1 MKDRTLNR
9 AFPIVA
15 AAIGQRFGIKVR
27 VGGDQAYT
35 TGDAIQLPGYDGDD
49 PDYKDYAWGLLAHEA
64 FHIRHSDFT
73 IDYGR
78 SVIRRRLCGAI
89 EDVRIEHEGAKEFP
103 GTRLTI
109 RKTIEK
115 MIDQG
120 KFKAHIEQ
128 DHPGDILHGY
138 VLKSLRARVLGQT
151 ALTPLVTES
160 EQALRARF
168 PKGAVI
174 RLKGLLSEVP
184 EGLSCERDC
193 LSLAD
198 QILEMIEDEVRKK
211 KEAESTRPAS
221 GSDSDRDDGADPKA
235 SDSSAGE
242 ENCRPESGHDETADA
257 NPEVGQAGQN
267 PDQASAT
274 LGVAGSEQPI
284 PADDG
289 GVQRTGI
296 DTAALETLLQ
306 QILSTEEDDLEQDVF
321 EAVKEELRIDDAQ
334 VAPVCLPSGDDPRRN
349 EAMGLAL
356 HRKVL
361 GESGKI
367 RAALQGVVQSH
378 RRNRPIRKR
387 CGQRID
393 SGQLHRLPAGETR
406 VFLRQAHKVNPNTA
420 IHLLIDRSDSM
431 GYQAHD
437 TAGRAMGA
445 RMPLALDA
453 SMALALALEGI
464 PDVNPAITAF
474 PGGDER
480 SVYTV
485 LRHGE
490 KLRPNVG
497 AFALT
502 PGGSTPM
509 AEAIWYAA
517 ASLCRCREPRRVVMV
532 LTDGQPDERLSTLD
546 ILARCQRSGIESVG
560 IGLGIDVSHLYPKSI
575 VINDLGEL
583 RTRLFE
589 LTKDLLIAA

>member
-35 TGDAIQLPGYDGDD
+35 TGDAVQLPGYDGDD

-89 EDVRIEHEGAKEFP
+89 EDVRIEHEGAREFP

-109 RKTIEK
+109 RTVIEK
-115 MIDQG
+115 MIAQG
-120 KFKAHIEQ
+120 KFKAHTEQ

-138 VLKSLRARVLGQT
+138 VLKSLRAMVLGQT
-151 ALTPLVTES
+151 ALTPLVIES
-160 EQALRARF
+160 EKALKARF

-198 QILEMIEDEVRKK
+198 QILEMIEDEVRKE
-211 KEAESTRPAS
+211 KEAESASPAS
-221 GSDSDRDDGADPKA
+221 GCDSDRDDDAGPEASGSVAGKAD
-235 SDSSAGE
+235 
-242 ENCRPESGHDETADA
+242 CRPDSGNDETTDA
-257 NPEVGQAGQN
+257 NPKDGQAGQN
-267 PDQASAT
+267 PDQASPASA
-274 LGVAGSEQPI
+274 GAGSERPN

-289 GVQRTGI
+289 GVQRAGI

-306 QILSTEEDDLEQDVF
+306 QILGTEEDDLEQDVF
-321 EAVKEELRIDDAQ
+321 EAVKEALRIADAQ
-334 VAPVCLPSGDDPRRN
+334 VAPVCLPGGDDPRRN
-349 EAMGLAL
+349 ETMGLAL

-406 VFLRQAHKVNPNTA
+406 IFLRQAHKVNPNTA

-464 PDVNPAITAF
+464 PGVNPAITAF

-485 LRHGE
+485 FRHGE

-502 PGGSTPM
+502 PGGGTPM

-517 ASLCRCREPRRVVMV
+517 ASLCRCREPRKVAMV
-532 LTDGQPDERLSTLD
+532 LTDGQPDDRLSTLD
-546 ILARCQRSGIESVG
+546 ILARCQRSGIEAVG

-589 LTKDLLIAA
+589 LAKDLLINP

>member
-64 FHIRHSDFT
+64 FHIRHSDFS

-89 EDVRIEHEGAKEFP
+89 EDVRIEHEGAREFP

-109 RKTIEK
+109 RRTIEK
-115 MIDQG
+115 MIAQG
-120 KFKAHIEQ
+120 KFKAHTEL

-151 ALTPLVTES
+151 ALAPLVTES
-160 EQALRARF
+160 EKALKARF

-184 EGLSCERDC
+184 EGLTCERDC

-198 QILEMIEDEVRKK
+198 QILEMIEDEVRKE
-211 KEAESTRPAS
+211 KEAEATSPAS
-221 GSDSDRDDGADPKA
+221 GSDSDRDDGADPEA
-235 SDSSAGE
+235 SGGGAGE
-242 ENCRPESGHDETADA
+242 ENCRPESGNDETVDT
-257 NPEVGQAGQN
+257 NPDDGQAAQ
-267 PDQASAT
+267 DTDRASPAS
-274 LGVAGSEQPI
+274 GGAGSEQPN
-284 PADDG
+284 PDDDG
-289 GVQRTGI
+289 LQPAGI

-306 QILSTEEDDLEQDVF
+306 QILGTEEDDLEQDVF
-321 EAVKEELRIDDAQ
+321 EAVKEALRIDDAQ

-420 IHLLIDRSDSM
+420 IHLLVDRSDSM
-431 GYQAHD
+431 EYQAHD

-464 PDVNPAITAF
+464 PGVNPAITAF

-517 ASLCRCREPRRVVMV
+517 ASLCPCREPRKVVMV
-532 LTDGQPDERLSTLD
+532 LTDGQPDDRLSTLD
-546 ILARCQRSGIESVG
+546 ILARCQRSGIETVG

-583 RTRLFE
+583 RARLFE
-589 LTKDLLIAA
+589 LAKDLLINP

>member
-15 AAIGQRFGIKVR
+15 AAIGQRFGIKVG

-64 FHIRHSDFT
+64 FHIRHSDFS

-89 EDVRIEHEGAKEFP
+89 EDVRIEHEGAREFP

-109 RKTIEK
+109 RTVIDK

-120 KFKAHIEQ
+120 KFKAHAEL

-160 EQALRARF
+160 EKALKARF

-184 EGLSCERDC
+184 ESLSCERDC

-198 QILEMIEDEVRKK
+198 QILEMIEDEVRKE
-211 KEAESTRPAS
+211 KEAEATGQASQSDADRDDGSDPEAS
-221 GSDSDRDDGADPKA
+221 GSD
-235 SDSSAGE
+235 AGE

-257 NPEVGQAGQN
+257 NPEDGQAGQDPDQGSPASGGAGSGQPN
-267 PDQASAT
+267 PD
-274 LGVAGSEQPI
+274 
-284 PADDG
+284 DDG
-289 GVQRTGI
+289 LQPAGI

-306 QILSTEEDDLEQDVF
+306 QILGTEEDDLEQDVF
-321 EAVKEELRIDDAQ
+321 EAVKEALRIDDAQ
-334 VAPVCLPSGDDPRRN
+334 VASVCLPGADDPRRN
-349 EAMGLAL
+349 EALGLAL

-406 VFLRQAHKVNPNTA
+406 IFLRQAHKVNPNTA

-464 PDVNPAITAF
+464 PGVNPAITAF

-480 SVYTV
+480 SVYAV

-532 LTDGQPDERLSTLD
+532 LTDGQPDDRLSTLD
-546 ILARCQRSGIESVG
+546 ILARCQRSGIEAVG

-589 LTKDLLIAA
+589 LAKDLLINP

>member
-35 TGDAIQLPGYDGDD
+35 TGDAIQLPGYDGDH

-64 FHIRHSDFT
+64 FHIRHSDFS

-89 EDVRIEHEGAKEFP
+89 EDVRIEFEGAREFP

-109 RKTIEK
+109 RTVIEK
-115 MIDQG
+115 MIAQG
-120 KFKAHIEQ
+120 KFKSHTER

-160 EQALRARF
+160 EKALKARF

-184 EGLSCERDC
+184 AGLSCERDC

-198 QILEMIEDEVRKK
+198 QILEMIEDEVRKEQ
-211 KEAESTRPAS
+211 EAESARPAS
-221 GSDSDRDDGADPKA
+221 GSDSDRDDGADPEA
-235 SDSSAGE
+235 SGNDAGE
-242 ENCRPESGHDETADA
+242 ESCQPESGTDETADA
-257 NPEVGQAGQN
+257 NPDDGQAGQDT
-267 PDQASAT
+267 DQASPT
-274 LGVAGSEQPI
+274 SGGAGSEQPN
-284 PADDG
+284 PDDDG
-289 GVQRTGI
+289 LQPAGI
-296 DTAALETLLQ
+296 DTAGLETLLQ
-306 QILSTEEDDLEQDVF
+306 QILGTEEDDLEQDVF
-321 EAVKEELRIDDAQ
+321 EAVKEALRIDDAQ
-334 VAPVCLPSGDDPRRN
+334 VAPVCLPSGDDARRN
-349 EAMGLAL
+349 ETMGLAL

-393 SGQLHRLPAGETR
+393 VRQLHRLPAGETR
-406 VFLRQAHKVNPNTA
+406 IFLRQAHKVNPNTA

-437 TAGRAMGA
+437 ATGRAMGT

-464 PDVNPAITAF
+464 PGVNPAITAF

-517 ASLCRCREPRRVVMV
+517 ASLCRCREPRKVVMV
-532 LTDGQPDERLSTLD
+532 LTDGQPDDRLSTRD
-546 ILARCQRSGIESVG
+546 ILARCQPSGIEAVG

-589 LTKDLLIAA
+589 LAKDLLINP

>member
-49 PDYKDYAWGLLAHEA
+49 SDYKDYAWGLLAHEA
-64 FHIRHSDFT
+64 FHIRHSDFS

-89 EDVRIEHEGAKEFP
+89 EDVRIEFEGAREFP

-109 RKTIEK
+109 RRTIEK
-115 MIDQG
+115 MIAQG
-120 KFKAHIEQ
+120 KFKAHTEL

-151 ALTPLVTES
+151 VLTPLVTES
-160 EQALRARF
+160 EQAMKARF

-184 EGLSCERDC
+184 EGLTCERDC

-198 QILEMIEDEVRKK
+198 QILEMIEVEVRKE
-211 KEAESTRPAS
+211 KEAEPTRPAS
-221 GSDSDRDDGADPKA
+221 GSDSDRDDGADPEA

-242 ENCRPESGHDETADA
+242 EYCRPESGHEETADA
-257 NPEVGQAGQN
+257 NPDDGQAGQD
-267 PDQASAT
+267 PDQANPAS
-274 LGVAGSEQPI
+274 GSAGSEQPNLD
-284 PADDG
+284 DDG
-289 GVQRTGI
+289 LQPAGI
-296 DTAALETLLQ
+296 DTSALETLLQ
-306 QILSTEEDDLEQDVF
+306 QILGTAEDDLEQDVF
-321 EAVKEELRIDDAQ
+321 EAVKEALRIDDAQ
-334 VAPVCLPSGDDPRRN
+334 MAPVCLPGGDDPGRN
-349 EAMGLAL
+349 ETMGLVL

-378 RRNRPIRKR
+378 RRNRPVRKR

-406 VFLRQAHKVNPNTA
+406 VFLRQTHRVNPNTA
-420 IHLLIDRSDSM
+420 IQLLVDRSDSM

-464 PDVNPAITAF
+464 PGVNPAITAF
-474 PGGDER
+474 PGGDDQ

-517 ASLCRCREPRRVVMV
+517 ASLCRCREPRKVVMV
-532 LTDGQPDERLSTLD
+532 LTDGQPDDRLSTLD
-546 ILARCQRSGIESVG
+546 ILARCQRSGIEAVG

-589 LTKDLLIAA
+589 LAKDLLINP

>member
-27 VGGDQAYT
+27 VGGELAYT

-49 PDYKDYAWGLLAHEA
+49 PDYKDFAWGLLAHEA
-64 FHIRHSDFT
+64 FHIRHSDFS

-89 EDVRIEHEGAKEFP
+89 EDVRIEHEGTKEFP

-109 RKTIEK
+109 RTVIEK
-115 MIDQG
+115 MIAQG
-120 KFKAHIEQ
+120 KFKAHTEQ
-128 DHPGDILHGY
+128 GHPGDILHGY
-138 VLKSLRARVLGQT
+138 VLKSLRTRVLGQS
-151 ALTPLVTES
+151 ALTPLVIES
-160 EQALRARF
+160 EKALKARF

-198 QILEMIEDEVRKK
+198 QILEMIEDEVRKEQ
-211 KEAESTRPAS
+211 EAEATSPANQ
-221 GSDSDRDDGADPKA
+221 SDVDRDDGADSEA
-235 SDSSAGE
+235 SDSCAGE
-242 ENCRPESGHDETADA
+242 ENCQPDSGNDETAVASPDDD
-257 NPEVGQAGQN
+257 QAGQD
-267 PDQASAT
+267 PDQASPA
-274 LGVAGSEQPI
+274 LGGTGSGQPN
-284 PADDG
+284 PADDEL
-289 GVQRTGI
+289 RPAGI
-296 DTAALETLLQ
+296 DTVALETLLQ
-306 QILSTEEDDLEQDVF
+306 QILGAEEDDLEQDVF
-321 EAVKEELRIDDAQ
+321 EAVKEALRIDDAQ
-334 VAPVCLPSGDDPRRN
+334 VAPVCLPGADDPRRD
-349 EAMGLAL
+349 EAMGLTL

-378 RRNRPIRKR
+378 RRNWPIRKR

-437 TAGRAMGA
+437 MAGRAMGA

-464 PDVNPAITAF
+464 PGVNPAITAF

-480 SVYTV
+480 TVYTV
-485 LRHGE
+485 LHHGE

-497 AFALT
+497 AFALSA
-502 PGGSTPM
+502 GGSTPM

-517 ASLCRCREPRRVVMV
+517 ASLCRCREPRKVVMV
-532 LTDGQPDERLSTLD
+532 LTDGQPDDRLSTLD
-546 ILARCQRSGIESVG
+546 ILTRCQRSGIETVG
-560 IGLGIDVSHLYPKSI
+560 IGLGIDVSHLYPKSL

-583 RTRLFE
+583 RTQLFA
-589 LTKDLLIAA
+589 LAKDLLLAA

>member
-64 FHIRHSDFT
+64 FHIRHSDFS

-89 EDVRIEHEGAKEFP
+89 EDVRIEHEGAREFP

-109 RKTIEK
+109 RRTIEK
-115 MIDQG
+115 MIAQG
-120 KFKAHIEQ
+120 KFKAHTEQ

-138 VLKSLRARVLGQT
+138 VLKSLRARVLGQA

-160 EQALRARF
+160 EKALKARF

-184 EGLSCERDC
+184 EGLTCERDC

-198 QILEMIEDEVRKK
+198 QILEMIEDEVRKE
-211 KEAESTRPAS
+211 KEAESISPANQ
-221 GSDSDRDDGADPKA
+221 SDMDRDDGADPEA
-235 SDSSAGE
+235 SDCSAGE
-242 ENCRPESGHDETADA
+242 ANCRPESGQDETADA
-257 NPEVGQAGQN
+257 NPEDGQAGQN
-267 PDQASAT
+267 PDQANPAS
-274 LGVAGSEQPI
+274 GGAGSEQPNLD
-284 PADDG
+284 DDG
-289 GVQRTGI
+289 LRPAGI
-296 DTAALETLLQ
+296 DTSALDALLQ
-306 QILSTEEDDLEQDVF
+306 QILGTEEEDLEQDVF
-321 EAVKEELRIDDAQ
+321 EVVKEALRIADAQ
-334 VAPVCLPSGDDPRRN
+334 VAPVCLPGGDDPRRN
-349 EAMGLAL
+349 VALGLAL

-406 VFLRQAHKVNPNTA
+406 VFPRQTHKVNPNTA
-420 IHLLIDRSDSM
+420 IHLIIDRSDSM

-437 TAGRAMGA
+437 TAGRAMGT

-464 PDVNPAITAF
+464 PGVNPAITAF
-474 PGGDER
+474 PGEDER
-480 SVYTV
+480 SVYAV

-509 AEAIWYAA
+509 TEAIWYAA

-532 LTDGQPDERLSTLD
+532 LTDGQPDDRLSTLD
-546 ILARCQRSGIESVG
+546 ILARCQRSGIEAVG
-560 IGLGIDVSHLYPKSI
+560 IGLGIDISHLYPKSI

-583 RTRLFE
+583 RTRLFG
-589 LTKDLLIAA
+589 LAKDLLTNP